1 VSNQEPTAP
10 TQEAPASTEEAA
22 MLAEETAA
30 VSTLEVTDV
39 AEEEF
44 LDRIR
49 SARPHG
55 CVVEEDVP
63 CDLYTAMSAEL
74 VEWRRNQWYPTGK
87 IVNNRKRWG
96 VRVRFRYWGNYALCL
111 AGRLKITAWWDGF
124 AYLPEGKR
132 DEYIDVDPCRT
143 PHQYE
148 VVIPIT
154 RLRCPQHAGVYD
166 IAATLDFVCC
176 HREAIVLGHCDL
188 EAIRVTC

>member
-1 VSNQEPTAP
+1 VSTQEPTVP
-10 TQEAPASTEEAA
+10 TEETAASTEAA
-22 MLAEETAA
+22 EMLTEETAA
-30 VSTLEVTDV
+30 VSTLEVADV

-44 LDRIR
+44 LTRIR
-49 SARPHG
+49 GARG

-87 IVNNRKRWG
+87 IVDNRKRWG
-96 VRVRFRYWGNYALCL
+96 VRVRFSYWGSYALCL

-124 AYLPEGKR
+124 ASLPEGKR
-132 DEYIDVDPCRT
+132 DAPLIDVDPCRT